1 MFFHRIYSCFSPFN
15 LILNISFQSF
25 LNVVVV
31 VVVADVVF
39 FLLLLLAVVVLQ
51 KKTEIRFISQ
61 TEQHCNDISNI
72 ILGLF
77 MMTSHIWIQ
86 LVCSFCSGTTGTVI
100 PSSLRH
106 IKWNLIWFKR
116 RFEKII
122 RFITNEFYGDDLLDI
137 LEYFERSEC
146 MEWRNS
152 SYAKK
157 GTLIQT
163 RIKCQK
169 LALFVVFMWNHW
181 AVVIQP

>member
-1 MFFHRIYSCFSPFN
+1 MVFFPSDLLLLFP
-15 LILNISFQSF
+15 FQSHF
-25 LNVVVV
+25 EY
-31 VVVADVVF
+31 F
-39 FLLLLLAVVVLQ
+39 ISIFFECCRCRCRCWCFLLLLLAVVVLQ
-51 KKTEIRFISQ
+51 KKKTEIRFISQ

-77 MMTSHIWIQ
+77 MMTFHIWIQ

-137 LEYFERSEC
+137 LEYFERFEC
-146 MEWRNS
+146 MEWRNNS
-152 SYAKK
+152 FAKK
-157 GTLIQT
+157 
-163 RIKCQK
+163 R
-169 LALFVVFMWNHW
+169 
-181 AVVIQP
+181 

>member
-1 MFFHRIYSCFSPFN
+1 MLSLPLSLLMLFFCCCCW
-15 LILNISFQSF
+15 Q
-25 LNVVVV
+25 
-31 VVVADVVF
+31 
-39 FLLLLLAVVVLQ
+39 LLFYK

-61 TEQHCNDISNI
+61 TEQHCNDVSNI

-77 MMTSHIWIQ
+77 MMTFHIWIQ
-86 LVCSFCSGTTGTVI
+86 LVGSFCSGTTGTVI

-137 LEYFERSEC
+137 LEYFERFEC
-146 MEWRNS
+146 MEWRNNS
-152 SYAKK
+152 FAKK
-157 GTLIQT
+157 GRLIQT
-163 RIKCQK
+163 RTKCQK

-181 AVVIQP
+181 TVVIQP